1 MFRLI
6 EHESW
11 VLSISFEKEGKNMA
25 SSSWKGDVI
34 IWDMTTISPKVQL
47 NGHSEGILLSF
58 TVLITLITVGGIH
71 KMSLVYIS
79 VVKL

>member
-1 MFRLI
+1 
-6 EHESW
+6 
-11 VLSISFEKEGKNMA
+11 MA

-79 VVKL
+79 VVKLWNNKNEIMNIFFWNIEK